1 MPKSRRCPKIT
12 EAEIPIENQ
21 RAVSGLKSMFESV
34 LVKKQKQAI
43 AKKLSTVIIKVLVVF
58 KDTMSF

>member
-1 MPKSRRCPKIT
+1 M

-21 RAVSGLKSMFESV
+21 RAVSGLKNMFENV
-34 LVKKQKQAI
+34 LVKKQKQTI
-43 AKKLSTVIIKVLVVF
+43 AKKLSTVIINVLVVF